1 MIKKLGGQEIT
12 AAEIRW
18 IRSWLVDK
26 FQKALLEVGINR
38 VFCSPLP
45 ARARLLLFD
54 IFINDLEENITS
66 PLIKFAADT
75 KIRGM
80 AGEEEERASIQVAS

>member
-1 MIKKLGGQEIT
+1 M
-12 AAEIRW
+12 AEIRW
-18 IRSWLVDK
+18 IKNWLLDK
-26 FQKALLEVGINR
+26 FQKAPLEVGINR

-45 ARARLLLFD
+45 ARAGLLLFD

-80 AGEEEERASIQVAS
+80 AREEEERASLQDAS

>member
-1 MIKKLGGQEIT
+1 MRRESTGCMPDSG
-12 AAEIRW
+12 
-18 IRSWLVDK
+18 
-26 FQKALLEVGINR
+26 
-38 VFCSPLP
+38 
-45 ARARLLLFD
+45 LLLLD

-80 AGEEEERASIQVAS
+80 AQKEEERALIQDAS